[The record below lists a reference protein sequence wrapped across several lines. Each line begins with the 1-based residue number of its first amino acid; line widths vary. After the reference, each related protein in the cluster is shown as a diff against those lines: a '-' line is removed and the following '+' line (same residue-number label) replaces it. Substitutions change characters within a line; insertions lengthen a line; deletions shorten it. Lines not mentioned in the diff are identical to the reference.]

1 MSAERESTAGRDGA
15 WGQMAEFATAEA
27 LVAAAHRAR
36 EAGYRHVEAYAPFHV
51 EGLAEAIGFRPRNV
65 PLLTFL
71 GGLLGGVGG
80 FYMQWYSAVV
90 DYPLNIGGR
99 PLNSWPMF
107 MPVTFELA
115 VLFAAFFAFFAVIF
129 GSGLPRLYHPVFA
142 VPDFDLAMRNRFFL
156 CLPAD
161 DPAYQ
166 PDAAAALLD
175 SMHPMKRME
184 VPR

>member
-1 MSAERESTAGRDGA
+1 MNVVAATAAPRWA
-15 WGQMAEFATAEA
+15 LMAEYATADA
-27 LVAAAHRAR
+27 LLAAARHVRA
-36 EAGYRHVEAYAPFHV
+36 AGWRHVEAYAPFHV
-51 EGLAEAIGFRPRNV
+51 EGLSEAIGFRRNDV

-80 FYMQWYSAVV
+80 FYMQWYSAVL
-90 DYPLNIGGR
+90 DYPLDIGGR

-115 VLFAAFFAFFAVIF
+115 VLVAAFFAFFAVIF

-161 DPAYQ
+161 DPAYE

-175 SMHPMKRME
+175 SMRPMKRLE